1 MQKLIHNDEY
11 QGPRHRYGFRY
22 RPVGMFHQ
30 PAGYI
35 IGSQRPHPQYRPH
48 GTLDWPVRLT
58 DDEMRDY
65 QLQYVGPFE

>member
-22 RPVGMFHQ
+22 RPVGMSHQ
-30 PAGYI
+30 PDGWI